1 MKKIFI
7 ITIILLIF
15 IPNFCNGSETDSQ
28 DVLNSQQEE
37 LNISKF
43 IKKAQKY
50 TEDTFEDINVDRG
63 GGGGGGGFFKVAIT
77 CKVDN
82 NLII

>member
-37 LNISKF
+37 LNISCLL
-43 IKKAQKY
+43 Y
-50 TEDTFEDINVDRG
+50 TSDAADE
-63 GGGGGGGFFKVAIT
+63 
-77 CKVDN
+77 
-82 NLII
+82 L